1 MTATSKFGRVDA
13 ENNVYVL
20 ELGSERQ
27 VGQYPNVTPEEALAF
42 FERKFAD
49 LEAQVRIL
57 EQRVKNKVDAA
68 NLGKQATKLADE
80 LVSPSAVGDLNNLRS
95 RVAALAPAI
104 AELGAAKAEANKEA
118 VAEAL
123 ATRIALA
130 EAAEAIANQDAS
142 KTQWKQSGEKMAK
155 LFADWQ
161 AAQKSGA
168 KVSKTQADP
177 IWKRFSFARTR
188 FETAKRQYFASL
200 DSTNKAVRAKKVEIV
215 EAAEKLAAAGSD
227 SMVEY
232 KKLLDSWKSAGRTPG
247 KSDDALWARFKA
259 AGDTIYSA
267 RQATAAVENVE
278 QSENLTKKLELLKQ
292 YSTIDPAAGLDEA
305 KKQLQELQKK
315 WEKIGRI
322 PKDKL
327 REVED
332 KLRAIENKVK
342 TAEQD
347 HWRKSDPASIDRSN
361 SVISQLEDSI
371 KKLESELAAATTSK
385 NEKKIKDAT
394 EALSA
399 RKTWLETVRAAAN

>member
-1 MTATSKFGRVDA
+1 MAATSKFGRVDA
-13 ENNVYVL
+13 DNNVFVL

-27 VGQYPNVTPEEALAF
+27 VGQYPNVTAEEALAF

-68 NLGKQATKLADE
+68 NLGKQASKLADD
-80 LVSPSAVGDLNNLRS
+80 LVSPSAVGDLNNLRN
-95 RVAALAPAI
+95 RVAALTPAI

-123 ATRIALA
+123 ATRVALA
-130 EAAEAIANQDAS
+130 DAAEAIANQDPA

-161 AAQKSGA
+161 AAQK
-168 KVSKTQADP
+168 
-177 IWKRFSFARTR
+177 TR
-188 FETAKRQYFASL
+188 FETAKRQFFASL

-215 EAAEKLAAAGSD
+215 EAAEKLAATGSD

-232 KKLLDSWKSAGRTPG
+232 KKLLDNWKSAGRTPG

-278 QSENLTKKLELLKQ
+278 QSENLTKKLDLLKQ
-292 YSTIDPAAGLDEA
+292 YSTIDPASSLDEA

-342 TAEQD
+342 SAEQD

-385 NEKKIKDAT
+385 NEKKIKEAT

-399 RKTWLETVRAAAN
+399 RKAWLETVKAAAN

>member
-177 IWKRFSFARTR
+177 IWKRFSLARTR

-215 EAAEKLAAAGSD
+215 EAAERLAAAGSD

-278 QSENLTKKLELLKQ
+278 QSENLTKKLELLNQ

>member
-13 ENNVYVL
+13 ENNVFVL

-68 NLGKQATKLADE
+68 NIGKQASKLADD

-130 EAAEAIANQDAS
+130 EAAEAIANQDAA

-161 AAQKSGA
+161 AAQKTGA
-168 KVSKTQADP
+168 KVSKSQADP
-177 IWKRFSFARTR
+177 IWKRFSLARTR

-232 KKLLDSWKSAGRTPG
+232 KKLLDNWKSAGRTPG

-278 QSENLTKKLELLKQ
+278 QSENLSKKLELLKQ
-292 YSTIDPAAGLDEA
+292 YSAIDPAAGLDEA
-305 KKQLQELQKK
+305 KRQLQELQKK

-332 KLRAIENKVK
+332 KLRAIESKVK
-342 TAEQD
+342 SAEQD

-371 KKLESELAAATTSK
+371 KKLESELTAATASK
-385 NEKKIKDAT
+385 NDKKIKEAT
-394 EALSA
+394 EALAA
-399 RKTWLETVRAAAN
+399 RKAWLETVRAAAN